1 MERHRQWHTDKRHFK
16 KCWEEE
22 YFFTDINAKAV
33 CLICNQSVAVLKEYN
48 IRRHY
53 ATKHA
58 AFSQFKGDARKNKTR
73 ELLAKLHRQQ
83 GTLTRP
89 STAQDSA
96 TRASFEITALIARTG
111 RSFSTGDFVKECLSI
126 AATIM
131 CPSQAKTFSQIS
143 LSRNTVTRRI
153 EEMSRDIKEQFKAKA
168 AGFVA
173 FSLAC
178 DESTDI
184 SDSAQLLVFIRR
196 VNENMEITQE
206 LAGFE
211 TLRSTTKSEDLFAA
225 VERVLDTN
233 GLSWEKLVGI
243 TTDGAPAMVGRT
255 TGLATLISQK
265 VSQCGGKVAKY
276 HCILHQEQ
284 LCARSV
290 GMGDVVRDVIK
301 IINCIR
307 SKALSHRQFR
317 ALLEEVDSQ
326 YKDVLYHQEVR
337 WLSRGKVLKR
347 VFELRHVIAE
357 FLTSKNS
364 DTQVPTDEKWFCDV
378 AFMVDITD
386 LLNTLNIQLQGK
398 DQIITELFDHIT
410 AFRSKLQL
418 LCRHLSAGNLAH
430 FPSLR
435 EVNLVKQRLP
445 EYAALLRHLD
455 QDFALRFED
464 FRESRGDMELFS
476 QPFTIS
482 VDSVPDHIQMQ
493 LIEFQCD
500 SELKNKFM
508 SLHLKDFYT
517 HVSSERTS
525 SPSQ

>member
-1 MERHRQWHTDKRHFK
+1 MLSELAPGD
-16 KCWEEE
+16 C
-22 YFFTDINAKAV
+22 DI
-33 CLICNQSVAVLKEYN
+33 CLIGNQSVAVLKEYN
-48 IRRHY
+48 ICLHY
-53 ATKHA
+53 ETKHT
-58 AFSQFKGDARKNKTR
+58 AFSKFKGDARKNKTR

-96 TRASFEITALIARTG
+96 TRASFEITVLITRTG
-111 RSFSTGDFVKECLSI
+111 RSFLTGDFVKECLSI
-126 AATIM
+126 
-131 CPSQAKTFSQIS
+131 IS
-143 LSRNTVTRRI
+143 LSRNTVTR
-153 EEMSRDIKEQFKAKA
+153 
-168 AGFVA
+168 
-173 FSLAC
+173 LC
-178 DESTDI
+178 DF
-184 SDSAQLLVFIRR
+184 AQLLVFIRG
-196 VNENMEITQE
+196 VHENMEITQE

-225 VERVLDTN
+225 VERVLHTN
-233 GLSWEKLVGI
+233 GLSWETLVGI
-243 TTDGAPAMVGRT
+243 TTDGAP
-255 TGLATLISQK
+255 K

-290 GMGDVVRDVIK
+290 GTGDVVRDVIK

-337 WLSRGKVLKR
+337 WLSHGKVLKR
-347 VFELRHVIAE
+347 FFELRHVIAE

-364 DTQVPTDEKWFCDV
+364 DTQPRHKKWFCDV

-418 LCRHLSAGNLAH
+418 LCRHLSGRAEDSGTGA
-430 FPSLR
+430 
-435 EVNLVKQRLP
+435 
-445 EYAALLRHLD
+445 AALAINVESFKAELLS
-455 QDFALRFED
+455 ALRVDLVDALKTEV
-464 FRESRGDMELFS
+464 RAVLESELAS
-476 QPFTIS
+476 IKL
-482 VDSVPDHIQMQ
+482 DIRAAR
-493 LIEFQCD
+493 
-500 SELKNKFM
+500 SELKEYRETVTTELSGLSVKVKNMEESLSTCTDDITHLQKEVSRLTTLTEMLQNKCDD
-508 SLHLKDFYT
+508 SEGRLRRNNVRIIGVNNRRLRSAPQL
-517 HVSSERTS
+517 SSRHYFS
-525 SPSQ
+525 RLLS

>member
-1 MERHRQWHTDKRHFK
+1 
-16 KCWEEE
+16 
-22 YFFTDINAKAV
+22 
-33 CLICNQSVAVLKEYN
+33 
-48 IRRHY
+48 
-53 ATKHA
+53 
-58 AFSQFKGDARKNKTR
+58 
-73 ELLAKLHRQQ
+73 
-83 GTLTRP
+83 
-89 STAQDSA
+89 
-96 TRASFEITALIARTG
+96 
-111 RSFSTGDFVKECLSI
+111 
-126 AATIM
+126 M

-153 EEMSRDIKEQFKAKA
+153 EEMSLDIKEQFKAKA

-243 TTDGAPAMVGRT
+243 TTDGAPAMAGRK

-347 VFELRHVIAE
+347 FFELRHVIAE